1 MIMNVFK
8 NLYDYRE
15 LLKTSVKKEVRSKYK
30 NSFLGVLWSFLNPL
44 LQIIVYAIIFSL
56 ILKNKQD
63 NYAIF
68 LCAGLIPW
76 TYFSISINK
85 SAFTIIENGNI
96 IKKVYFPREIIPISV
111 VTAETI
117 NFLISTLIIL
127 GFVIFGGIGI
137 SKYILYYPLILVA
150 QYLVILA
157 ISFIISSICVYFR
170 DLQHFIGI
178 ILQLLFYATPIVYS
192 QNSIPPEYQW
202 ILKYN
207 PMTYIVNAYRNIF
220 YYKTAIDLKSIILL
234 IIIAI
239 GGCVCGYWI
248 FSKLQKGFAEQL

>member
-1 MIMNVFK
+1 MNVFK
-8 NLYDYRE
+8 NLYEYRE

-137 SKYILYYPLILVA
+137 SKYILYYPLVLIA

>member
-1 MIMNVFK
+1 MNVFK

-137 SKYILYYPLILVA
+137 SKYILYYPLVLIA

-192 QNSIPPEYQW
+192 QDSIPPEYQW